1 MIGQSQIPIYFR
13 DGTIKHMKRFLVS
26 TVINGLGIWLVSAI
40 IPGIGLKPYG
50 GDELWQLIV
59 TLLVIGAIFGLINSV
74 IAPVIKV
81 IAIPLYILTFGLIS
95 FVINGSL
102 LLLVAWIS
110 QQLSPDTFTIDGFTS
125 TGLTIT
131 SLGWA
136 ILASFV
142 MSICSFIGRGI
153 FKALKI
159 L

>member
-1 MIGQSQIPIYFR
+1 
-13 DGTIKHMKRFLVS
+13 MKRFLVS
-26 TVINGLGIWLVSAI
+26 TVLNGLGIWLVSAL

-50 GDELWQLIV
+50 GSELWQLLL

-81 IAIPLYILTFGLIS
+81 IAFPLYILTFGLIS
-95 FVINGSL
+95 FVINGFL
-102 LLLVAWIS
+102 LLLVAWVS
-110 QQLSPDTFTIDGFTS
+110 QQLSPETFTIDGFTS

-136 ILASFV
+136 ILASIV
-142 MSICSFIGRGI
+142 LSICSFIGRGL
-153 FKALKI
+153 FKTLRI